1 VTCFNA
7 KWPQRQ
13 RGVALVLVLW
23 AIALMAVLLGSFA
36 LIAHTEQLESR
47 HVFDAVTARYDAQ
60 AGLER
65 AVFELRNA
73 DQAQRWI
80 ADGRPYE
87 FVFDKAKV
95 SVEIND
101 ESGKIDLKVA
111 DQTNDGGQDS
121 PELLMVEPLYR
132 R

>member
-1 VTCFNA
+1 MMRIVG
-7 KWPQRQ
+7 KYPQHQ

-65 AVFELRNA
+65 AVFELRNT
-73 DQAQRWI
+73 DPAQRWVV
-80 ADGRPYE
+80 AVPVHSAPKAGGRPSLRATGAALPAT
-87 FVFDKAKV
+87 VGRGPA
-95 SVEIND
+95 
-101 ESGKIDLKVA
+101 
-111 DQTNDGGQDS
+111 
-121 PELLMVEPLYR
+121 R
-132 R
+132 

>member
-1 VTCFNA
+1 VTI
-7 KWPQRQ
+7 RSGSHRRGQ

-65 AVFELRNA
+65 AVFELRNT
-73 DQAQRWI
+73 DPAQGWI

-87 FVFDKAKV
+87 FVFDKAR
-95 SVEIND
+95 SRR
-101 ESGKIDLKVA
+101 
-111 DQTNDGGQDS
+111 DQ
-121 PELLMVEPLYR
+121 R
-132 R
+132 RVRQGRSQCG

>member
-1 VTCFNA
+1 MMRAHPFG
-7 KWPQRQ
+7 Q

-65 AVFELRNA
+65 AVFEL
-73 DQAQRWI
+73 AQTQP
-80 ADGRPYE
+80 GE
-87 FVFDKAKV
+87 K
-95 SVEIND
+95 S
-101 ESGKIDLKVA
+101 
-111 DQTNDGGQDS
+111 
-121 PELLMVEPLYR
+121 
-132 R
+132 